1 VAPAL
6 SPSTNNNKKLFLNN
20 ATNNGFLRVLS
31 ANNSP
36 TGPTENSNSTSRK
49 NSSTSEKNDEE
60 LQQLLGVGSDGGFNV
75 DSEAQ
80 QKQELRITENPLLKR
95 NPATSPIS
103 VAPSE
108 ATSGMTQPTVNTV
121 VRYNTPTP
129 VLESA
134 RGRHGCWQ
142 WSRKTNST
150 ARTSLERYVVVIVI
164 FLLIACLGFLVLGI
178 LFRPDCS
185 DGKTQCHFKFSVSG
199 SGSQFQP
206 PNNFRDNAKCQRD

>member
-1 VAPAL
+1 
-6 SPSTNNNKKLFLNN
+6 
-20 ATNNGFLRVLS
+20 
-31 ANNSP
+31 
-36 TGPTENSNSTSRK
+36 
-49 NSSTSEKNDEE
+49 
-60 LQQLLGVGSDGGFNV
+60 
-75 DSEAQ
+75 
-80 QKQELRITENPLLKR
+80 
-95 NPATSPIS
+95 
-103 VAPSE
+103 
-108 ATSGMTQPTVNTV
+108 MTQPTVNTV

-206 PNNFRDNAKCQRD
+206 PNNFRDNAKCQRDWISSLIKFEIGLRCNGRKCLLHERKTSFIPRLFSSDK